1 MSRTYTFK
9 WRDHHLKLGPDPL
22 IMGII
27 NVTPDSFSDG
37 GKFFSVSAAVE
48 HGEKLVQQGAHIL
61 DIGGES
67 TRPFSDP
74 VSEDEQIQRVVP
86 VIEILAQKIRVP
98 ISVDTTKATVAKA
111 AINAG
116 ACIIN
121 DISALQTD
129 NNMGKLAAKANVSLI
144 LMHMQGTP
152 ENMQIDP
159 AYNDLLGDIKT
170 FFKTAIARAEAAGV
184 KKSQIIIDPGIGFGK
199 TVAHNLTLINHIDMF
214 HALDI
219 PILVG
224 HSRKAFIRK
233 TVKPTDNKKDL
244 SPDHPLVEIG
254 TQAVV
259 CELAT
264 KGVHI
269 LRVHNVANTVATLKV
284 IKALKMNSI
293 ETGQSGLN
301 PHLKKNKPKSN
312 VSKR

>member
-1 MSRTYTFK
+1 MSQTFTIK
-9 WRDHHLKLGPDPL
+9 WGRHVLELGPLPL
-22 IMGII
+22 IMGVI

-37 GKFFSVSAAVE
+37 GRYFSANKAVE
-48 HGEKLVQQGAHIL
+48 HGEQLIRQGAHIL

-74 VSEDEQIQRVVP
+74 VSEDEQIRRVVP
-86 VIEILAQKIRVP
+86 VIKILAQQVTVP
-98 ISVDTTKATVAKA
+98 ISIDTTSAAVAKA
-111 AINAG
+111 ALDAG
-116 ACIIN
+116 ASIIN
-121 DISALQTD
+121 DISSLHAD
-129 NNMGKLAAKANVSLI
+129 EAMGRLAAQANVPLI

-159 AYNDLLGDIKT
+159 RYKDLIGDIKS
-170 FFKTAIARAEAAGV
+170 FFKRAITRAKAAGV

-199 TVAHNLTLINHIDMF
+199 TVVHNLALIQQIDAFHSLNH
-214 HALDI
+214 

-233 TVKPTDNKKDL
+233 TINPSSKKDL

-259 CELAT
+259 YALAT

-269 LRVHNVANTVATLKV
+269 IRVHNVANTVATLKMV
-284 IKALKMNSI
+284 DAL
-293 ETGQSGLN
+293 ER
-301 PHLKKNKPKSN
+301 
-312 VSKR
+312 V

>member
-1 MSRTYTFK
+1 MMMNQAFTVK
-9 WRDHHLKLGPDPL
+9 WGKHVLELSQRPI
-22 IMGII
+22 IMGVI

-37 GKFFSVSAAVE
+37 GRYFSSNKAVE
-48 HGEKLVQQGAHIL
+48 HGEQLVRQGAHIL

-74 VSEDEQIQRVVP
+74 VSEDEQIRRVVP
-86 VIEILAQKIRVP
+86 VIKSLFQKVKVP
-98 ISVDTTKATVAKA
+98 ISIDTTKAAVAKA
-111 AINAG
+111 ALDAG
-116 ACIIN
+116 ASIIN
-121 DISALQTD
+121 DISSLQAD
-129 NNMGKLAAKANVSLI
+129 EGMSRLAAQANVPLI

-159 AYNDLLGDIKT
+159 SYKDLIGDIKS
-170 FFKTAIARAEAAGV
+170 FFKRAITRAKAAGV

-199 TVAHNLTLINHIDMF
+199 TIVHNLTLIDQIDAFHSLNH
-214 HALDI
+214 

-233 TVKPTDNKKDL
+233 TVSPSSKKDL

-259 CELAT
+259 YALAT

-269 LRVHNVANTVATLKV
+269 LRVHNVANTVATLKMV
-284 IKALKMNSI
+284 DALRRSCA
-293 ETGQSGLN
+293 
-301 PHLKKNKPKSN
+301 
-312 VSKR
+312 

>member
-1 MSRTYTFK
+1 MSRTYSFK
-9 WRDHHLKLGPDPL
+9 WSNYHLKLGPDPL

-48 HGEKLVQQGAHIL
+48 HGEELVQQGAHIL

-74 VSEDEQIQRVVP
+74 VSEKVQIQRVVP
-86 VIEILAQKIRVP
+86 VIKILAQKIRVP
-98 ISVDTTKATVAKA
+98 ISIDTTKTTVARA
-111 AINAG
+111 ALDAG
-116 ACIIN
+116 ASIIN

-129 NNMGKLAAKANVSLI
+129 KNMGKFVAKANVPLI

-152 ENMQIDP
+152 YNMQVNP
-159 AYNDLLGDIKT
+159 KYNDLLGEIKS
-170 FFKTAIARAEAAGV
+170 FLKTAIARAEALGV

-199 TVAHNLTLINHIDMF
+199 TVAHNLSLINHVDVF
-214 HALDI
+214 HALNI

-224 HSRKAFIRK
+224 HSRKAFIRE
-233 TVKPTDNKKDL
+233 TVKPTYEKDL

-259 CELAT
+259 CTLAT

-269 LRVHNVANTVATLKV
+269 IRVHNVANTVATLKI
-284 IKALKMNSI
+284 IKALKMSSI
-293 ETGQSGLN
+293 KTEQSE
-301 PHLKKNKPKSN
+301 PIFYQKN
-312 VSKR
+312 